1 MIDITGKKFTDR
13 EIKARVLYKLR
24 KKRCWGGK
32 YKPYIS
38 VVSWLEAKVR
48 KNGKRVK
55 KVVDRLVKN
64 RYLLARKGGEVL
76 SLNTRKKGKIKRI
89 IDKELDKDRDS
100 GVDLR

>member
-1 MIDITGKKFTDR
+1 MTERLTDE
-13 EIKARVLYKLR
+13 EISAIIFDKLDR
-24 KKRCWGGK
+24 KGYWGGK

-64 RYLLARKGGEVL
+64 RYLLAKKGGEVL
-76 SLNTRKKGKIKRI
+76 SLNTKKKQEIQRI
-89 IDKELDKDRDS
+89 MDKELERSNKLGFR
-100 GVDLR
+100 